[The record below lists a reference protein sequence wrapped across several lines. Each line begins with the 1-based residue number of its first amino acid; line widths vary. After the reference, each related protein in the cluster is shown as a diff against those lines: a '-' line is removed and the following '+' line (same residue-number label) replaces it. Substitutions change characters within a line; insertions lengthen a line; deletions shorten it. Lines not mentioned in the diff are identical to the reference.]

1 MQKSVFL
8 SELAKIDEGLSKLKA
23 RPITVNES
31 LIAKTPINVHV
42 ISEEVK
48 EAARVSQF
56 LEAVNHANSR
66 VATTETQNIPPPRQQ
81 GSWKRL
87 NKVDLPS
94 KPVENSST
102 VESVLSTKRVCE
114 ELSDPIGLPNLI
126 GAQEKEKFKEF
137 TATIPAKLAT
147 IPRQRT
153 KWKPPDARSFKMNF
167 DGAIFRQEN
176 KSGIGV
182 VIRDDT
188 GAVITSLAQT
198 IAPPFQPIDIEAIA
212 AARALEFGEEIGI
225 IEAVLEGDSEL
236 IINSLKGG
244 GHSIVSVEP
253 LLHDTM
259 VFSNCYVK
267 LLYSHCRRDGN
278 RLARS
283 LARYFINVSS
293 YVVWMEGVPD
303 PLFTVVQ
310 QDVANLAN

>member
-1 MQKSVFL
+1 MEEETTLHALWSCSKIKSAWTS
-8 SELAKIDEGLSKLKA
+8 SEWIGC
-23 RPITVNES
+23 
-31 LIAKTPINVHV
+31 
-42 ISEEVK
+42 
-48 EAARVSQF
+48 
-56 LEAVNHANSR
+56 
-66 VATTETQNIPPPRQQ
+66 QNISPLDFKQLL
-81 GSWKRL
+81 SWILKNHGNSEFFVMVMWGLWYQRNQVQL
-87 NKVDLPS
+87 NKPCCPS
-94 KPVENSST
+94 
-102 VESVLSTKRVCE
+102 
-114 ELSDPIGLPNLI
+114 DLI